1 MTNKQFIE
9 FAKTNPKTTVAIFLL
24 AVVIVAALIAGVHAI
39 GTQISN
45 SRISALE
52 AEKQQFLKE
61 RDKAHERD
69 LILQGQIQ
77 AKDEV
82 IKSLTSQIAESNQRV
97 VNAHNETQTAK
108 QSVQKVRSDP
118 PKFNSADDAGRILE
132 LGSELHGLYPDSP

>member
-1 MTNKQFIE
+1 MKRVIE
-9 FAKTNPKTTVAIFLL
+9 FANSHPRIVYGVLATVLVT
-24 AVVIVAALIAGVHAI
+24 AVLVIG
-39 GTQISN
+39 ISMLGSSIN
-45 SRISALE
+45 EARISGLE
-52 AEKQQFLKE
+52 TEKQQALKRADDAE
-61 RDKAHERD
+61 KRD

-108 QSVQKVRSDP
+108 TNVNKVRADKPHFS
-118 PKFNSADDAGRILE
+118 SADDAGRILE